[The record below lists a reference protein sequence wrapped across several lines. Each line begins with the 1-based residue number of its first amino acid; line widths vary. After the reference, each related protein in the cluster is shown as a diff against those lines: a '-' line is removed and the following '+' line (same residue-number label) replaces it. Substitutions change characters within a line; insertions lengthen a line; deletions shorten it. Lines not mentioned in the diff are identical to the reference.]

1 LTAEIYDFEQRIA
14 RCRRLIAGLRNGD
27 VALRM
32 LDHLASLGLSAAAI
46 SNHAAHLVAVLRL
59 IDFDVGM
66 ATRSDVERVVAKIN
80 GNKRWRK
87 QTKYHKRVVLRRL
100 IQYAKCGTC
109 ERGAP
114 VPPEVSWIKLS
125 KSHKDSRVTPEN
137 LLTPEE
143 FNALVSGTENARDKA
158 MLYVLFEGAL
168 RPGELLSMSV
178 GSVEFK
184 DTHCLITVNGKT
196 GLKRIPLVVSHKP
209 LLEWLTLH
217 PRRSDPTAPLWCSLA
232 TNYKGERLSYRHFR
246 LIIKRLAKNA
256 GLRKAVWPYIFRH
269 TTLTAL
275 AKVFTEARLEQYAGW
290 VHGSK
295 MSSRYVHF
303 SARDLE
309 DAVLELHGIKSPEK
323 SVELPKLIACPRCGE
338 SNAVGTTRCTE
349 CGYVLD
355 KNFAT
360 KIEEEEE
367 RWREEI
373 MSRIERLEKSIQK
386 LLNAPLQTPSS
397 NPPIA

>member
-1 LTAEIYDFEQRIA
+1 
-14 RCRRLIAGLRNGD
+14 
-27 VALRM
+27 
-32 LDHLASLGLSAAAI
+32 
-46 SNHAAHLVAVLRL
+46 
-59 IDFDVGM
+59 
-66 ATRSDVERVVAKIN
+66 
-80 GNKRWRK
+80 
-87 QTKYHKRVVLRRL
+87 
-100 IQYAKCGTC
+100 
-109 ERGAP
+109 
-114 VPPEVSWIKLS
+114 
-125 KSHKDSRVTPEN
+125 
-137 LLTPEE
+137 
-143 FNALVSGTENARDKA
+143 
-158 MLYVLFEGAL
+158 
-168 RPGELLSMSV
+168 
-178 GSVEFK
+178 
-184 DTHCLITVNGKT
+184 
-196 GLKRIPLVVSHKP
+196 VVSHKP